1 MGRSPL
7 AANPAFRRYWFA
19 RLSSYSGDQI
29 AHTALLIAVFS
40 GRGGTA
46 MGLLLLAGTAPRLLG
61 PLLGA
66 LADRHDQRRIMIG
79 CDLGQAL
86 LYLALALTHPPLPV
100 LLVSIAAATTLA
112 TLFSPSG
119 RSLLPRMV
127 GLPAIPAANAQ
138 LAVAM
143 NAGTAA
149 GPALGGLLLA
159 WLGLSGTL
167 LVNVVTFGT
176 SAALIAYGRLAAPAP
191 GAEQVRTGEPAARVS
206 AAHTGAVAAEQPAA
220 RSGAAR
226 VDEPAKSEP
235 ETFGDDLRG
244 GLAVVRHNP
253 VVRTV
258 CAALFLSVLFAAL
271 ENVAVIPLGLT
282 RLHASQALVG
292 LLETAYGI
300 GMIGSPLLLAYLMR
314 GRYAPAATRVLYLA
328 LLGMGA
334 GTLLTGVSPVLVVA
348 LVGQAVTGA
357 GNGWQNV
364 ANDTLIQQHVP
375 QHRLG
380 TVFGTVYTFPYA
392 AATLSYALGGPL
404 LARLGPRWLLA
415 LSGAGVLLSLAVG
428 LRIGRRAAAQPT
440 PATAPA
446 T

>member
-1 MGRSPL
+1 MGRSPF
-7 AANPAFRRYWFA
+7 AVNPAFRRYWFA
-19 RLSSYSGDQI
+19 RLASYSGDQI
-29 AHTALLIAVFS
+29 ARTALLIAVFS
-40 GRGGTA
+40 GQGGTA

-79 CDLGQAL
+79 CDLGQAV

-159 WLGLSGTL
+159 WLGLTGTL

-176 SAALIAYGRLAAPAP
+176 SAALIAYGRLPALRSEPAP
-191 GAEQVRTGEPAARVS
+191 RGEPVPKGEPAETGEPS
-206 AAHTGAVAAEQPAA
+206 AAG
-220 RSGAAR
+220 
-226 VDEPAKSEP
+226 EPA
-235 ETFGDDLRG
+235 ETFGDGLRS
-244 GLAVVRHNP
+244 GLAVVRRNP

-282 RLHASQALVG
+282 RLHASQSLVG
-292 LLETAYGI
+292 LLETGYGI

-314 GRYAPAATRVLYLA
+314 GRDAPAATRVLYLA

-334 GTLLTGVSPVLVVA
+334 GTLLTGVSPVLAVA
-348 LVGQAVTGA
+348 LVGQALAGA

-404 LARLGPRWLLA
+404 LAWLGPRWLLA
-415 LSGAGVLLSLAVG
+415 LSGAGVLLSLGVG
-428 LRIGRRAAAQPT
+428 LRIGGRALAQAATP
-440 PATAPA
+440 PATQGIGPDTAVAASGP

>member
-1 MGRSPL
+1 ME
-7 AANPAFRRYWFA
+7 
-19 RLSSYSGDQI
+19 
-29 AHTALLIAVFS
+29 V
-40 GRGGTA
+40 
-46 MGLLLLAGTAPRLLG
+46 
-61 PLLGA
+61 
-66 LADRHDQRRIMIG
+66 
-79 CDLGQAL
+79 
-86 LYLALALTHPPLPV
+86 LYLVLALTHPSLPV

-159 WLGLSGTL
+159 WLGLDGTL

-176 SAALIAYGRLAAPAP
+176 SAALIAYGRLPAPQEAPAAPRELAAP
-191 GAEQVRTGEPAARVS
+191 TGEAA
-206 AAHTGAVAAEQPAA
+206 ADEAE
-220 RSGAAR
+220 
-226 VDEPAKSEP
+226 
-235 ETFGDDLRG
+235 TYGDDLRG
-244 GLAVVRHNP
+244 GLAVVRDNP

-292 LLETAYGI
+292 LLETGYGI

-314 GRYAPAATRVLYLA
+314 GRGAPVATRVLYLA

-334 GTLLTGVSPVLVVA
+334 GTLLTSVSPVLVVA
-348 LVGQAVTGA
+348 LVGQALTGA

-404 LARLGPRWLLA
+404 LAWLGPRWLLA
-415 LSGAGVLLSLAVG
+415 LSGAGVLLSLGVG
-428 LRIGRRAAAQPT
+428 LRIGRRAAAQPV

-446 T
+446 ARPAT